1 MPRCPY
7 CHIDRP
13 TRAGVNYHISKKAA
27 CHEKWRASLGIVVTA
42 TREETEPPEHEAEP
56 PEEAAANY
64 DSETPPRAPSP
75 MFFSHDVPEEQD
87 DDDDGFIP
95 PPRPVSPDLED
106 MNPGPR
112 RATVEE
118 VMDEDDPQNFQRFVE
133 SFPGEEPFPGYE
145 AFKNVSATTHGHGET
160 VFERMHADQTA
171 AGASPHALFLD
182 ADEWELASWLAKN
195 VSQTATDAYLKL
207 PIVSARSERPDAAH
221 LFFRLNTE
229 LACHTITTT
238 RIYKRSTSFR
248 QALGGSARL

>member
-1 MPRCPY
+1 
-7 CHIDRP
+7 
-13 TRAGVNYHISKKAA
+13 
-27 CHEKWRASLGIVVTA
+27 VVTA

-64 DSETPPRAPSP
+64 DSETPPQAPSP
-75 MFFSHDVPEEQD
+75 MFFSHNVPEEQD

-95 PPRPVSPDLED
+95 PPGPVLPDLED
-106 MNPGPR
+106 MNSGPR
-112 RATVEE
+112 RAAVEE

-133 SFPGEEPFPGYE
+133 SFPGKEPFPGHE
-145 AFKNVSATTHGHGET
+145 AFKNASATTHGHGET
-160 VFERMHADQTA
+160 VFECMHADQTA
-171 AGASPHALFLD
+171 AGASPHAPFLD

-207 PIVSARSERPDAAH
+207 PIVSVRSERPDAAH